1 MEKNCKKRWVFLLAA
16 DLLICILLVS
26 ISKHMLF
33 WVLNYIFSFCLSGGW
48 CAFSV
53 FLEDNLYFSACVF
66 QLLRLSPFS
75 YKLKSG
81 LCHFIYLEKE
91 NLHLWLP

>member
-33 WVLNYIFSFCLSGGW
+33 LVLNYNLLFLLVWGLVRIFR
-48 CAFSV
+48 
-53 FLEDNLYFSACVF
+53 FL
-66 QLLRLSPFS
+66 RR
-75 YKLKSG
+75 
-81 LCHFIYLEKE
+81 
-91 NLHLWLP
+91 